1 MKSPFILP
9 WKKQIFELQMKAK
22 GRAVSLKPTE
32 DRMMLFNTQPGLFIP
47 FSPVLNFL

>member
-9 WKKQIFELQMKAK
+9 WIKQLYELQIKAK
-22 GRAVSLKPTE
+22 GRAVSLMPTE

-47 FSPVLNFL
+47 FSPVLIFL